1 MDSIDFRHAVRSTAK
16 TMMHHCAAWYLL
28 TDAIADLRAWLWSL
42 YADEGQM
49 IALVEADA
57 RAALRKAKQ
66 KTR

>member
-1 MDSIDFRHAVRSTAK
+1 
-16 TMMHHCAAWYLL
+16 MMHHCAAWYLL